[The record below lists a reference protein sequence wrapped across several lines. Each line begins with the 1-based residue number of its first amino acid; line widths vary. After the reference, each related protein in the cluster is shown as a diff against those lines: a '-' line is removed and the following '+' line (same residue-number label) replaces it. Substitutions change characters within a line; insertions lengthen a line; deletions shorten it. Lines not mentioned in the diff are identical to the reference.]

1 MAQMGMR
8 VSEVVAEFLDRCGVT
23 TAFGIISVHNA
34 PLMEAIHRRNALRF
48 VMVRGE
54 MGGAHMADA
63 YARVTGGLGVLI
75 TSTGGGAASAVAGL
89 VEARFAG
96 SPLLHITGQT
106 STAMIDRGLGP
117 VHDVPDQLG
126 MLRSVSK
133 AAYRVHSAESVLGLL
148 LHAAADAL
156 TPPMGPVSV
165 EIPIDIQS
173 MEIARPAMLDH
184 FALPIPAA
192 LSPSAAAMEAL
203 ANAVLESRR
212 PLLWTGGG
220 ARHAGGAVARL
231 VRLGIP
237 VATSWNGRGV
247 LPEDHP
253 LAIGPLAT
261 LPEFE
266 RMYDNVDLMIAAGCR
281 LRAHETRD
289 CAMRLPAR
297 RVRIDVDASA
307 NTRTYPAELLVHA
320 DSALALNALADRL
333 EGRWRADPVYV
344 DEVKQVKQQ
353 AIAHYRSTL
362 GIYQEFPDI
371 MRDAM
376 PRDALWVR
384 DISFHQTTWA
394 NRIFPVY
401 GPRDSI
407 YSVGAAIGT
416 GMPLAIGAAL
426 GAPGR
431 KVVALCGDGGFALN
445 LGELWTAV
453 QEKPD
458 VCFVVMNDKGYG
470 VIRHIQQSTYGERR
484 FYDELAGP
492 DLEGLAKV
500 AGLPYWRVRHIG
512 GELGA
517 HLKAALQQRGP
528 SLIEVDME
536 AIGPFTPQHSV
547 PRYGDKK

>member
-1 MAQMGMR
+1 MTQANMR
-8 VSEVVAEFLDRCGVT
+8 ISEVVAQFLECCGVS
-23 TAFGIISVHNA
+23 TAFGIISVHNT
-34 PLMEAIHRRNALRF
+34 PLLDAIHRRNVIRL

-63 YARVTGGLGVLI
+63 YARASGGLGVLI
-75 TSTGGGAASAVAGL
+75 TSTGPGAASAVSGL

-106 STAMIDRGLGP
+106 ATAMLDRGLAP

-126 MLRSVSK
+126 MLRAVCK
-133 AAYRVHSAESVLGLL
+133 AAYRIHAAESALGILM
-148 LHAAADAL
+148 HAAAEAL

-173 MEIARPAMLDH
+173 MQVERPAMLDG

-192 LSPSAAAMEAL
+192 LSPTPTAIDALAAMVRGAQ
-203 ANAVLESRR
+203 R

-220 ARHAGGAVARL
+220 ARHAGDAVARL
-231 VRLGIP
+231 ARLGIP

-266 RMYDNVDLMIAAGCR
+266 RLYDSVDLMLVAGCR

-297 RVRIDVDASA
+297 RVRIDVDARA
-307 NTRTYPAELLVHA
+307 NARSYPAQAFVHA

-333 EGRWRADPVYV
+333 EGRWHADTAFVAEVEGLKPRAV
-344 DEVKQVKQQ
+344 
-353 AIAHYRSTL
+353 AAYRATL
-362 GIYQEFPDI
+362 GIYQDFPDI
-371 MRDAM
+371 MRAAM

-384 DISFHQTTWA
+384 DITFSQTTWA

-426 GAPGR
+426 GAPTR
-431 KVVALCGDGGFALN
+431 KVVALCGDGGFVLN

-470 VIRHIQQSTYGERR
+470 VIRHIQQATYGERR
-484 FYDELAGP
+484 FYDELLGP
-492 DLEGLAKV
+492 DLEGLAKL
-500 AGLPYWRVRHIG
+500 AGLPYWRVRSCS
-512 GELGA
+512 ELGA
-517 HLKAALQQRGP
+517 HLTAAVQRDGP
-528 SLIEVDME
+528 TLVEVDMA
-536 AIGPFTPQHSV
+536 AIGPFTPQHQV
-547 PRYGDKK
+547 PRYSEQR